1 MAAKAK
7 KRGGG
12 GGGHGGGWFVTFA
25 DLMGLLMSFFVM
37 LVAYSSPKQE
47 KMELVAGSM
56 REAFGTQTER
66 RNANIVEIDGVPVR
80 PALRNVENV
89 SPDYASDITAPKF
102 DRRQVGLKVATF
114 DQRFAM
120 AAASLRQALQNLP
133 DIAEL
138 SKSISVEQT
147 PEGLL
152 IQLNDQDGRSMFPEG
167 SATPYE
173 RTRALL
179 EAIAPNLR
187 KLPNR
192 IEITGH
198 TSGARGAA
206 LPNSGAW
213 QLSTNRALSVRD
225 VLADSGVPDDRF
237 AAVIGKADSQPL
249 FPDDPFIASN
259 RRVNILLLNEMPP
272 LPANARP

>member
-1 MAAKAK
+1 MAK
-7 KRGGG
+7 KKRGG

-37 LVAYSSPKQE
+37 LVAFSSPQKE
-47 KMELVAGSM
+47 KMEIVAGSI
-56 REAFGTQTER
+56 RDAFGTQTES
-66 RNANIVEIDGVPVR
+66 RNSNIVEIDGIPVR
-80 PALRNVENV
+80 PNLRNVENV
-89 SPDYASDITAPKF
+89 STDFASDITAPNNF

-138 SKSISVEQT
+138 SKNISVEQT
-147 PEGLL
+147 PEGLM
-152 IQLNDQDGRSMFPEG
+152 IQLVDQDGRSMFPEG

-173 RTRALL
+173 RTRAIL

-187 KLPNR
+187 ALPNR

-198 TSGARGAA
+198 TSGTLGAA

-225 VLADSGVPDDRF
+225 ILADTGVPDDRF

-249 FPDDPFIASN
+249 FPDDPYIASN
-259 RRVNILLLNEMPP
+259 RRVNILLLNEMPA

>member
-1 MAAKAK
+1 MAK

-37 LVAYSSPKQE
+37 LVAFSTQNKEQ
-47 KMELVAGSM
+47 MEIVAGSM

-66 RNANIVEIDGVPVR
+66 RNANVVEIDGVPMR
-80 PALRNVENV
+80 PNLRNVENV
-89 SPDYASDITAPKF
+89 SPDFASDITAPKF

-138 SKSISVEQT
+138 SKNISIEQT
-147 PEGLL
+147 PQGLL
-152 IQLNDQDGRSMFPEG
+152 IQLVDQDGRSMFPEG

-187 KLPNR
+187 QLPNR
-192 IEITGH
+192 VEITGH
-198 TSGARGAA
+198 TSGNLGAA

-213 QLSTNRALSVRD
+213 ELSTNRALSVRD
-225 VLADSGVPDDRF
+225 VLANAGVPDDRF
-237 AAVIGKADSQPL
+237 AAVIGKADTQPL

>member
-1 MAAKAK
+1 
-7 KRGGG
+7 
-12 GGGHGGGWFVTFA
+12 
-25 DLMGLLMSFFVM
+25 
-37 LVAYSSPKQE
+37 
-47 KMELVAGSM
+47 M
-56 REAFGTQTER
+56 REAFGTQTES
-66 RNANIVEIDGVPVR
+66 RNSNIVEIDGVPVR
-80 PALRNVENV
+80 PNLRNVENV
-89 SPDYASDITAPKF
+89 STDFASDITAPNAF
-102 DRRQVGLKVATF
+102 DRRQVGLKIATF

-138 SKSISVEQT
+138 SKSISVEQV

-152 IQLNDQDGRSMFPEG
+152 IQLADQDGRSMFPRG
-167 SATPYE
+167 STTPYE

-187 KLPNR
+187 ALPNR

-198 TSGARGAA
+198 TSGTQGAA

-213 QLSTNRALSVRD
+213 QLSTGRALSVRD
-225 VLADSGVPDDRF
+225 ILANAGVPDDRF
-237 AAVIGKADSQPL
+237 AGVTGRADTEPL

-259 RRVNILLLNEMPP
+259 RRVNVLLLNEMPP

>member
-1 MAAKAK
+1 MAK
-7 KRGGG
+7 KRSA

-56 REAFGTQTER
+56 REAFGTQTDR
-66 RNANIVEIDGVPVR
+66 RNANIVEIDGVPAR
-80 PALRNVENV
+80 PNLRNVENV
-89 SPDYASDITAPKF
+89 SPDFASDITAPNAF
-102 DRRQVGLKVATF
+102 DRRQQGLKIATF
-114 DQRFAM
+114 DQRFAL

-138 SKSISVEQT
+138 SKNIAIEQT

-152 IQLNDQDGRSMFPEG
+152 IQLVDQDGRSMFPEG
-167 SATPYE
+167 SSTPYE
-173 RTRALL
+173 RTRAIL

-192 IEITGH
+192 VEITGH
-198 TSGARGAA
+198 TSGTQSAA
-206 LPNSGAW
+206 MPNSGSW

-225 VLADSGVPDDRF
+225 VLANSGVPDDRF
-237 AAVIGKADSQPL
+237 AGVIGKADTQPM

-272 LPANARP
+272 LPANSRP

>member
-1 MAAKAK
+1 MAKK

-25 DLMGLLMSFFVM
+25 DLMGLLMGFFVM
-37 LVAYSSPKQE
+37 LAAASSPQQE
-47 KMELVAGSM
+47 RMEKIAGSM
-56 REAFGTQTER
+56 REAFGNQREN
-66 RNANIVEIDGVPVR
+66 RNSNIVEIDGIPVR
-80 PALRNVENV
+80 PNLRNVENV
-89 SPDYASDITAPKF
+89 STDFASDITAPNAF
-102 DRRQVGLKVATF
+102 DRRQQGLKIATF
-114 DQRFAM
+114 DQRFAL

-138 SKSISVEQT
+138 SKNISMEQT
-147 PEGLL
+147 SEGLL
-152 IQLNDQDGRSMFPEG
+152 LQLVDQDGRSMFPEG

-179 EAIAPNLR
+179 EAIAPSIR

-192 IEITGH
+192 VEITGH
-198 TSGARGAA
+198 TSGNLGAA
-206 LPNSGAW
+206 LPNGAGW
-213 QLSTNRALSVRD
+213 QLSTNRALAVRE
-225 VLADSGVPDDRF
+225 VLANAGVPDERF
-237 AAVIGKADSQPL
+237 AGIVGKADTEPM
-249 FPDDPFIASN
+249 FPDDPYIASN

>member
-1 MAAKAK
+1 MAKK

-37 LVAYSSPKQE
+37 LVAFSTQNKAQ
-47 KMELVAGSM
+47 MEIVAGSM
-56 REAFGTQTER
+56 REAFGTQQER
-66 RNANIVEIDGVPVR
+66 RNSNIVEIDGNPVR
-80 PALRNVENV
+80 PNLRNVENV
-89 SPDYASDITAPKF
+89 SPDFSADITAPTKF

-138 SKSISVEQT
+138 SKNISIEQT
-147 PEGLL
+147 PQGLL
-152 IQLNDQDGRSMFPEG
+152 IQLVDQDGRSMFPEG

-187 KLPNR
+187 NLPNR
-192 IEITGH
+192 VEITGH
-198 TSGARGAA
+198 TSGNQGSA

-213 QLSTNRALSVRD
+213 ELSTNRALSVRD
-225 VLADSGVPDDRF
+225 VLASSGVPDDQF
-237 AAVIGKADSQPL
+237 AAVIGKADTQPL